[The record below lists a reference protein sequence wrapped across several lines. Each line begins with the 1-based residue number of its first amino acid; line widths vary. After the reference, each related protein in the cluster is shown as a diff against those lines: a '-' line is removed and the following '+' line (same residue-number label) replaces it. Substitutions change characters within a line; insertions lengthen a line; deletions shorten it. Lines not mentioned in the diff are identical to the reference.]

1 MTANKHV
8 IFLYDA
14 WQNDTKFVQ
23 VEYVKKKES
32 FSVMF
37 RINMTHQWLKIL
49 KHPNDSIA
57 LASIEFS
64 MIFNYLRYLLLEF
77 SIEISKGCT
86 YLK

>member
-1 MTANKHV
+1 
-8 IFLYDA
+8 
-14 WQNDTKFVQ
+14 
-23 VEYVKKKES
+23 
-32 FSVMF
+32 
-37 RINMTHQWLKIL
+37 MTHQWLKIL

-64 MIFNYLRYLLLEF
+64 MIFNYLLLEF

>member
-1 MTANKHV
+1 MLFSSN
-8 IFLYDA
+8 DA

-23 VEYVKKKES
+23 VVYIKKKES

-49 KHPNDSIA
+49 KHTNDSIA

-64 MIFNYLRYLLLEF
+64 MIFDYLRYLLLEF
-77 SIEISKGCT
+77 SIEISKGST